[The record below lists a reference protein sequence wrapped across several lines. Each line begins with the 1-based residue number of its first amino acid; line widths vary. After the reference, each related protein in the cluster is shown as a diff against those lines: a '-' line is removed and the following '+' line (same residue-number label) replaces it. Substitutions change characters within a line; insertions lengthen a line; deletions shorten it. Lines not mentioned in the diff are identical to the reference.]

1 MKRLSQF
8 IVVLILGVAGTGFRS
23 FSQDASSET
32 RKELVI
38 AVPGAAVHDSLNIT
52 PVIHDSKEKAIVKSS
67 ESYKT
72 AITAPVT
79 PNLITLHPM
88 AISFVKG
95 YMSVNTSRL
104 EKIRATGNSNFR
116 TIDNILG
123 KYRLPEG
130 LKYLAVIE
138 SDLKST
144 ALSRVG
150 ALGPWQLMPET
161 ARILG
166 LKVTKGRDERKD
178 LYKSTHA
185 AAKYL
190 RDLYSELGDWL
201 LVIAAYNGGQARV
214 EYAIKKSKS
223 RDFWKLQH
231 YLPAES
237 RNHVKKFIA
246 THYIMEGQ
254 GGVCTVGAN
263 SKYDFDAIDSSLLA
277 NTETTV
283 ISGKY
288 NSVVLTKVIEMDIT
302 LFNKLNPRFDASVM
316 VNPFTL
322 RLPADRMQLFN
333 ARKMEILNESVQ
345 FLLTNSTDEEQN
357 RYPKEISFTPANESG
372 INSKS
377 PLRK

>member
-1 MKRLSQF
+1 MKRLTQF
-8 IVVLILGVAGTGFRS
+8 VVVLILGVTVVSFQS
-23 FSQDASSET
+23 FSQDASSEA

-38 AVPGAAVHDSLNIT
+38 AVPGGTVRDSLNID

-72 AITAPVT
+72 AVTASVI

-88 AISFVKG
+88 AVSFVKG
-95 YMSVNTSRL
+95 YMSENTSRL
-104 EKIRATGNSNFR
+104 EKMRSTGISNFR

-161 ARILG
+161 ARLLG
-166 LKVTKGRDERKD
+166 LKVGKGRDERKD

-201 LVIAAYNGGQARV
+201 LVVAAYNGGQARV
-214 EYAIKKSKS
+214 EYAIRKSKS

-263 SKYDFDAIDSSLLA
+263 SKYDFNAVDSSLMA

-288 NSVVLTKVIEMDIT
+288 NSAILTKSIEMDIN
-302 LFNKLNPRFDASVM
+302 LFNQLNPRFDASVM
-316 VNPFTL
+316 ANPFTL

-333 ARKMEILNESVQ
+333 ARKMEILNESVL
-345 FLLTNSTDEEQN
+345 FLLTNSSGEEQN
-357 RYPKEISFTPANESG
+357 RYPKEISFSPANESG

-377 PLRK
+377 SLKK